1 MRPQRACS
9 DKILVI
15 DFAFQLLMTAPCMPV
30 PSPGDLWCG
39 HGFCVYFT
47 ASEPQ
52 SLPRLGA
59 RLSLTPQ
66 HHDPGPDPRLTPPLA
81 RAWIQPRPFLPPWGF
96 CVCWALRASERGIS
110 LPCAR
115 QASPPAHT
123 VQGSL
128 TSHHRLVQSPLPLLA
143 TDPHASLSKDLDM
156 RCSEASGT
164 HDH

>member
-30 PSPGDLWCG
+30 PSPSDLWCG

-66 HHDPGPDPRLTPPLA
+66 HHNPGPDPRLTPLLA
-81 RAWIQPRPFLPPWGF
+81 RGWIQPRPFFPPWGF
-96 CVCWALRASERGIS
+96 CVCWTLRTSEWGIS
-110 LPCAR
+110 LPRAR
-115 QASPPAHT
+115 AGFTSSSRSPGLGHFPPSAGPALSTTPCHRPT
-123 VQGSL
+123 CQSFQGPGY
-128 TSHHRLVQSPLPLLA
+128 VLL
-143 TDPHASLSKDLDM
+143 
-156 RCSEASGT
+156 
-164 HDH
+164 

>member
-52 SLPRLGA
+52 PLPRLGA

-66 HHDPGPDPRLTPPLA
+66 HHDAGPDPRLTPPLA
-81 RAWIQPRPFLPPWGF
+81 RAWIQPRPFFPPWGF
-96 CVCWALRASERGIS
+96 CVCWTRRTSERGIS

-115 QASPPAHT
+115 AGFTSSSRSPGLGYFPPSAGPVPSTTPCHRPT
-123 VQGSL
+123 CQSFQGS
-128 TSHHRLVQSPLPLLA
+128 RYVLL
-143 TDPHASLSKDLDM
+143 
-156 RCSEASGT
+156 
-164 HDH
+164 

>member
-66 HHDPGPDPRLTPPLA
+66 HHNPGSDPRLTPLLA
-81 RAWIQPRPFLPPWGF
+81 RGWIQPRPFFPPWGF
-96 CVCWALRASERGIS
+96 CVCWTLRTSEWGIS
-110 LPCAR
+110 LPRAR
-115 QASPPAHT
+115 AGFTSSSRSPGLGHFPPSAGPALSTTPCHRPT
-123 VQGSL
+123 CQSFQGPGY
-128 TSHHRLVQSPLPLLA
+128 VLL
-143 TDPHASLSKDLDM
+143 
-156 RCSEASGT
+156 
-164 HDH
+164 